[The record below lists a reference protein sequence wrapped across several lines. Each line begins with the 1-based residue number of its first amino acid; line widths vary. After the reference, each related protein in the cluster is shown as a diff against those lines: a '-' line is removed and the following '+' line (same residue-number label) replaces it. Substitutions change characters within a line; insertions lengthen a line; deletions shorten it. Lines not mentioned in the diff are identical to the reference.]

1 MNLLKNK
8 KKAKPSPVT
17 EPVNIEEVDLTV
29 VVEEGSIEHSKSVVS
44 EKEEVVD
51 LEKAEGFLNNV
62 TD

>member
-1 MNLLKNK
+1 MNLLRNK

-17 EPVNIEEVDLTV
+17 VPVNIEEVDLT

-51 LEKAEGFLNNV
+51 L
-62 TD
+62 